1 MSRLFSAST
10 GKKKGILE
18 LNIGSVGGMP
28 AGPTPVAP
36 KAYVPDHK
44 FLVGKE
50 PGAYASLQ
58 VTEQQAED
66 RMIAVVAVSF
76 LFLKGTWQAQ
86 LLTGELRLFALDI
99 YKVRRGQ
106 AGSTRL
112 TLVPGI
118 LAFIVYFDEKQQMIV
133 FAVDYCGPLGV
144 HTLPTLPLTPAE
156 IAAVIDSLQTADPGE
171 LTEERTR
178 QIRKRAAAASS
189 TPRPGA
195 GKI

>member
-1 MSRLFSAST
+1 MSHLFSAFT
-10 GKKKGILE
+10 GKKKDILE
-18 LNIGSVGGMP
+18 LNIWSVSDMP

-99 YKVRRGQ
+99 DKVRRGQ
-106 AGSTRL
+106 ARS
-112 TLVPGI
+112 
-118 LAFIVYFDEKQQMIV
+118 
-133 FAVDYCGPLGV
+133 GPLNPAHPSSGYPGV
-144 HTLPTLPLTPAE
+144 YRLF
-156 IAAVIDSLQTADPGE
+156 
-171 LTEERTR
+171 R
-178 QIRKRAAAASS
+178 
-189 TPRPGA
+189 
-195 GKI
+195 